1 MNNMSRNKT
10 SNESRSTIQDEVF
23 PCPIFLASTYPWP
36 NQILS
41 TRWPDIK
48 DANAFLITC
57 YLALKKDS

>member
-1 MNNMSRNKT
+1 MNRIRT
-10 SNESRSTIQDEVF
+10 SDESRSIMQDEVF
-23 PCPIFLASTYPWP
+23 SCPAFIASTYPCS

-57 YLALKKDS
+57 